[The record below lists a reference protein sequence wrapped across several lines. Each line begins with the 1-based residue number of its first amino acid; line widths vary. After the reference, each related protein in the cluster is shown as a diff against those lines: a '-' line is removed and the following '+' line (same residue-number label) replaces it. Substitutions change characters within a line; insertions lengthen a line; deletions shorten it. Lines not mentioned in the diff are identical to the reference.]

1 VLDGVTVEA
10 GEQAASRNLYAGRLT
25 LDSLVERVGHSH
37 FERLREVDLSGMG
50 LKELG
55 DVFTKE
61 EGHFT
66 GIQMLTLDNNE
77 LTEVSMFW
85 SHPDSYLQNGL
96 GRIAKDMALLI
107 TRRGQIAAVAEI
119 VSQTVMLASIQSSPC
134 MISEIFFAVRVR
146 RCKRACCSVHLC
158 RYLTEVSNQF
168 VCFADLRLLI
178 FHKLGSAQHGQQ

>member
-1 VLDGVTVEA
+1 MTVEA

-37 FERLREVDLSGMG
+37 FERLREMDLSGMG

-77 LTEVSMFW
+77 LTEVSLCW
-85 SHPDSYLQNGL
+85 SHSHSYLQNGL
-96 GRIAKDMALLI
+96 GRVAKVTVLLI
-107 TRRGQIAAVAEI
+107 TRRGQIAAFAEFM
-119 VSQTVMLASIQSSPC
+119 SLTVMLASTQSSPSMTC
-134 MISEIFFAVRVR
+134 E
-146 RCKRACCSVHLC
+146 
-158 RYLTEVSNQF
+158 
-168 VCFADLRLLI
+168 
-178 FHKLGSAQHGQQ
+178 

>member
-37 FERLREVDLSGMG
+37 FERLREMDLSGMG

-77 LTEVSMFW
+77 LTEVS
-85 SHPDSYLQNGL
+85 L
-96 GRIAKDMALLI
+96 
-107 TRRGQIAAVAEI
+107 
-119 VSQTVMLASIQSSPC
+119 SQTHTHTFRM
-134 MISEIFFAVRVR
+134 F
-146 RCKRACCSVHLC
+146 
-158 RYLTEVSNQF
+158 
-168 VCFADLRLLI
+168 
-178 FHKLGSAQHGQQ
+178 

>member
-1 VLDGVTVEA
+1 MNECMHEYATTHNMVSSSTLLQMNVRDQQDFSQGSSSNISSVCQHVLFHIQQGEALRAVSNSIVSKRYSMCAFNVIMCDPWQVLDGVTVEA

-37 FERLREVDLSGMG
+37 FERLREMDLSG

-77 LTEVSMFW
+77 LTEVS
-85 SHPDSYLQNGL
+85 
-96 GRIAKDMALLI
+96 
-107 TRRGQIAAVAEI
+107 
-119 VSQTVMLASIQSSPC
+119 
-134 MISEIFFAVRVR
+134 
-146 RCKRACCSVHLC
+146 LC
-158 RYLTEVSNQF
+158 
-168 VCFADLRLLI
+168 
-178 FHKLGSAQHGQQ
+178 